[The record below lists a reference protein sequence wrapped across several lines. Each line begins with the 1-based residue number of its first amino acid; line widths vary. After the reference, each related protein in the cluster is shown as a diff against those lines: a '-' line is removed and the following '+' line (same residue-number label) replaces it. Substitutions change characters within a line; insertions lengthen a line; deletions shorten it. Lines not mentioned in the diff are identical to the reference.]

1 MILKQP
7 DNLYINQKKLE
18 CLLLLLITIF
28 IYNIFY
34 KCKKYLCIDASMYM
48 YMCMYVLQLW
58 LL

>member
-28 IYNIFY
+28 IYNLFY

-48 YMCMYVLQLW
+48 YMCMYVL
-58 LL
+58 